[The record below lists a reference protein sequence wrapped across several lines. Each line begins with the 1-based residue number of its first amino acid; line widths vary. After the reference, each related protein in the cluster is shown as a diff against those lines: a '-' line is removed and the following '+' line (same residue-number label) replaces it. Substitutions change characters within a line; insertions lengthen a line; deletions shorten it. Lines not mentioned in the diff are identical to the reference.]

1 MTFQFEMSPKY
12 QLTNKMLKVT
22 VKDMLKMMKM
32 GLDDKFLDFF
42 VMDDNE
48 YEDVMENI
56 RDISTEDKLFMIEK
70 SKTLFFTYEELLF
83 DTLCYSYVAA
93 QRRTQS
99 VRLRRRRIY
108 KNPEHEHINTI
119 FKHCNE
125 KYVQE
130 SLKYCDPDVIL
141 NFYKATKRW
150 DLCRDAVMCSTRPDN
165 PELHKVFRDHLVVEK
180 DCDMK
185 DESVLF
191 PYIRSTIDSLVSLPT
206 EANGLSTSLKGDVRM
221 VSLPVYVI
229 YKIVSETYHT
239 HKYFEEWQII
249 SMIQMAKG
257 EDTIYINHPEYEECF
272 DFSGLTLEEQ
282 RKICDTLLNR
292 FKYWSQPY
300 RYDAEKRKR
309 YAMEVCWILYTTRKL
324 LDEKTLRMLYKK
336 IQLPPSLHNLEKL
349 YMKTFGTWIEGSILS
364 AYKNDFLD

>member
-1 MTFQFEMSPKY
+1 MATITIENIMKMAKDGVDTKVFDYFDFEELRIGDVFEECQMSDILLFQEKTKQKY
-12 QLTNKMLKVT
+12 IKNIDLLEVALGFGLEEEIALNELLAHCDPDEVKKMLK
-22 VKDMLKMMKM
+22 KDI
-32 GLDDKFLDFF
+32 DW
-42 VMDDNE
+42 
-48 YEDVMENI
+48 
-56 RDISTEDKLFMIEK
+56 
-70 SKTLFFTYEELLF
+70 ELLEVF
-83 DTLCYSYVAA
+83 Y
-93 QRRTQS
+93 
-99 VRLRRRRIY
+99 
-108 KNPEHEHINTI
+108 
-119 FKHCNE
+119 NE
-125 KYVQE
+125 
-130 SLKYCDPDVIL
+130 
-141 NFYKATKRW
+141 TGRW
-150 DLCRDAVMCSTRPDN
+150 DLCRDAIINHHRSDTKEFKKTFLND
-165 PELHKVFRDHLVVEK
+165 LVTDK
-180 DCDMK
+180 DANLDK
-185 DESVLF
+185 EDLY
-191 PYIRSTIDSLVSLPT
+191 PYIRVLLKSLI
-206 EANGLSTSLKGDVRM
+206 
-221 VSLPVYVI
+221 SLPVYVI
-229 YKIVSETYHT
+229 YKIISETFHT